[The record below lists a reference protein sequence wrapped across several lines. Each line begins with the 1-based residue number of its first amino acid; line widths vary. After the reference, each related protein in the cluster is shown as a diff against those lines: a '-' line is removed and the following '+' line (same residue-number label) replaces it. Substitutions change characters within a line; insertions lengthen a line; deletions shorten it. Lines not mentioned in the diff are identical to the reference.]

1 MEWSNV
7 YVPVKDLSLIS
18 AVRSGMVEDT
28 GLPGENHRPS
38 PSENIKGIIVLVSR
52 KKQIPSLL
60 YTTND
65 NKECLIMCLKM
76 SQNFFNYK

>member
-18 AVRSGMVEDT
+18 AVRSGMVEET

-38 PSENIKGIIVLVSR
+38 PSENIKEIIVLVSR
-52 KKQIPSLL
+52 QNRFPL
-60 YTTND
+60 YFIQQMITKNV
-65 NKECLIMCLKM
+65 
-76 SQNFFNYK
+76 